1 MSSPTPIRQ
10 QILLVDDEEDILL
23 ELQEMLEEAYFICHL
38 ATSVSTAL
46 EQLDRHPQIALVI
59 TDLRMPDESGL
70 RLLQRLREHSTHQQ
84 LPVIVTSGH
93 ADLDD
98 VIDVLRLQVVD
109 FFRKPIYNEQLMATI
124 NHLLPYPTH
133 LVQAN

>member
-1 MSSPTPIRQ
+1 MSSPIPIRQ

-23 ELQEMLEEAYFICHL
+23 ELQEMLEEADFICHL
-38 ATSVSTAL
+38 ATSVSAAL
-46 EQLDRHPQIALVI
+46 EQLGRHPQIALVI

-70 RLLQRLREHSTHQQ
+70 RLLQRLREHSTRQQ

-124 NHLLPYPTH
+124 NRLLPYPTH

>member
-1 MSSPTPIRQ
+1 MSSPPSIRQ
-10 QILLVDDEEDILL
+10 QILLVDDEADILL
-23 ELQEMLEEAYFICHL
+23 ELQEMLEEADFICHL
-38 ATSVSTAL
+38 ATSVAAAL
-46 EQLDRHPQIALVI
+46 EQLGRHPQIALVI

-70 RLLQRLREHSTHQQ
+70 RLLQRLREHSTRQQ

-93 ADLDD
+93 ADTDD

-109 FFRKPIYNEQLMATI
+109 FFRKPIYHEQLMATI
-124 NHLLPYPTH
+124 NRLFPYPTH